1 MATGGKKS
9 NSRIVVLIVLILIM
23 VVVLVVV
30 FVLRSKQ
37 PKQTQT
43 AQPTQIPSTEM
54 VNIVITTQSVAMG
67 VPFTTDV
74 LTTIPYPKAQLVEGT
89 FYTDIN
95 EVVNKR
101 ARYNLDA
108 RIPITKSMIVDQPTG
123 SMASFLIPPG
133 MTAYSI
139 PIDGNTSVSYAPQ
152 LGDHVMIIGCLSI
165 VDIDQEFQARLPN
178 FTSVVTLPGATQNG
192 PTTITSGITSSG
204 AASVQGRVEI
214 DPNLN
219 QAIYVIPS
227 ENQRPRI
234 VCQTVVQDAAV
245 LHVGQF
251 EITAQTNDTTAQTQA
266 KTTPTQTPEYQVV
279 TAPPDHITLILSPQD
294 VVTLTYLQQANATL
308 TLALRSAGDLQPINT
323 QSVTL
328 QFVLEQK
335 NIQIPAKLPY
345 GIYPT
350 IRDQLLEAQK

>member
-1 MATGGKKS
+1 MATPGKKKS
-9 NSRIVVLIVLILIM
+9 SRIVVLLVLIIILVIVLVGYLA
-23 VVVLVVV
+23 LKN
-30 FVLRSKQ
+30 RSTT
-37 PKQTQT
+37 QTQT
-43 AQPTQIPSTEM
+43 AQPTAIPASEM
-54 VNIVITTQSVAMG
+54 VNIVITTQSIAMG
-67 VPFTTDV
+67 VPFTQEV

-95 EVVNKR
+95 EVLGKR

-139 PIDGNTSVSYAPQ
+139 PIDANTSISYAPQ
-152 LGDHVMIIGCLSI
+152 IGDHVMIVGCISL
-165 VDIDQEFQARLPN
+165 VEIDQEFQSRLPN
-178 FTSVVTLPGATQNG
+178 FTSVVTMPGASQNG
-192 PTTITSGITSSG
+192 PATITSGIATSG
-204 AASVQGRVEI
+204 QASSQGRVEI

-219 QAIYVIPS
+219 QAIYVVPS

-234 VCQTVVQDAAV
+234 VCQTVVQDSTV

-251 EITAQTNDTTAQTQA
+251 EIAGTTVPTTQEQA
-266 KTTPTQTPEYQVV
+266 TQQNQEYQPVV
-279 TAPPDHITLILSPQD
+279 ALPDHITLILSPQD
-294 VVTLTYLQQANATL
+294 VVTLKYLEESNAIL

-328 QFVLEQK
+328 QFVMEQK
-335 NIQIPAKLPY
+335 NIQIPAQLPY

-350 IRDQLLEAQK
+350 IRDQLLEAKQ

>member
-1 MATGGKKS
+1 MAAGGKKS
-9 NSRIVVLIVLILIM
+9 NSRVVLIVLILIM

-30 FVLRSKQ
+30 FVLKSRK
-37 PKQTQT
+37 PAVTNT
-43 AQPTQIPSTEM
+43 TQPTQVSSTET
-54 VNIVITTQSVAMG
+54 VNIVITTQSIAMG
-67 VPFTTDV
+67 VPLTQDV

-95 EVVNKR
+95 QVVGKR

-108 RIPITKSMIVDQPTG
+108 RIPITQSMIVDQPTG
-123 SMASFLIPPG
+123 SMASFWIPAG
-133 MTAYSI
+133 MVAYSI
-139 PIDGNTSVSYAPQ
+139 PINNDTSVSFAPMV
-152 LGDHVMIIGCLSI
+152 GDHVMIIGCIS
-165 VDIDQEFQARLPN
+165 VVNIDQEFQTRLPN
-178 FTSVVTLPGATQNG
+178 FTAVVTMPGASQNG
-192 PTTITSGITSSG
+192 PTTISSGISSAGG
-204 AASVQGRVEI
+204 AAAQGRVEI

-219 QAIYVIPS
+219 QAIYVVPS

-251 EITAQTNDTTAQTQA
+251 DVVSSSTTSTSAQP
-266 KTTPTQTPEYQVV
+266 TPTPQAAEYQPLA
-279 TAPPDHITLILSPQD
+279 TIPDHITLILSPQD
-294 VVTLTYLQQANATL
+294 VVTVKYLQEANAIL

-345 GIYPT
+345 GIYPS